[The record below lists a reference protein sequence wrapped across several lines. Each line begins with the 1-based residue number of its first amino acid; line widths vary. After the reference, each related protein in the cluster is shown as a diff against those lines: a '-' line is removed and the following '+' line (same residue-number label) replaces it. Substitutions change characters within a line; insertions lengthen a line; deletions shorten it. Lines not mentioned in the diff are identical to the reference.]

1 MKKFY
6 DKTKVLRVLK
16 NLEADPD
23 SNTFEMKLSILES
36 EAEHLIDKCQFTQ
49 LEALAAMR
57 ELNGTTSPKI
67 PDSDLAR
74 VLVAGTYKKMKG
86 YNRSGEFAQTSES
99 MFNSAEKELAMQKGV
114 EPVKLYIPTIDG
126 AIGSGLYPGY
136 VMGIVGHEGSLKSS
150 LALHLAEKNV
160 WENQSVRCLFC
171 SLDMTPEMLAFR
183 RISRYL
189 DKHEVTVRDMAQAG
203 SREYFQA
210 KKEIG
215 KSDDGRLFFAGGPL
229 TFPGLVKQ
237 MEMTLPNL
245 VIIDYITLV
254 EIPGETDQFR
264 ALKKAM
270 DGLRDL
276 RDRTKAVFVILS
288 QMSRSSKLAAKGGQT
303 GSHAFG
309 GSIFE
314 HLLDVELELTLDEPE
329 EEGEQRR
336 LISTVT
342 KNRFGMSQA
351 SFELD
356 YVGIAKRITGKAW
369 ALRRDKKNK
378 PAFGSRVGF
387 YDG

>member
-1 MKKFY
+1 
-6 DKTKVLRVLK
+6 
-16 NLEADPD
+16 
-23 SNTFEMKLSILES
+23 
-36 EAEHLIDKCQFTQ
+36 
-49 LEALAAMR
+49 
-57 ELNGTTSPKI
+57 
-67 PDSDLAR
+67 
-74 VLVAGTYKKMKG
+74 MKG

-288 QMSRSSKLAAKGGQT
+288 NEPVLKTCGKGRP
-303 GSHAFG
+303 
-309 GSIFE
+309 
-314 HLLDVELELTLDEPE
+314 DWKPC
-329 EEGEQRR
+329 
-336 LISTVT
+336 
-342 KNRFGMSQA
+342 
-351 SFELD
+351 
-356 YVGIAKRITGKAW
+356 
-369 ALRRDKKNK
+369 LR
-378 PAFGSRVGF
+378 GF
-387 YDG
+387 DI